1 VERPAPGPQ
10 HEGSIQAEAA
20 KDRIKLHFLLFAAD
34 VFATGTPL
42 GAGGQGEVRR
52 VELLGS
58 SFAAKRCGAF
68 EARDGFYADT
78 LPGAWVQLPV
88 ATAMPAGLDTFS
100 LFPLAAGDLAHVLA
114 ALKARRPCAQATLTP
129 VELRAVFAELVM
141 AVGVL
146 HDAGLRH
153 ADVKPDNFLV
163 TPDNRLIIADL
174 GLTSKATRTARG
186 SGTQGFAAPEQESLG
201 STGLDVLAHACELL
215 GDAVLRRPQRDHRP
229 IDVYAL
235 AVSCL
240 CLVAP
245 DWRSVQREVAAARS
259 GWWRRR
265 WVPSAWVPAA
275 AAPLLNSMLAR
286 RPGRRPTVP
295 EIRAHPFFEGTDWA
309 AVEGRRAPL
318 PLDLAALAAEGRRIA
333 NAATPQASA

>member
-1 VERPAPGPQ
+1 
-10 HEGSIQAEAA
+10 
-20 KDRIKLHFLLFAAD
+20 
-34 VFATGTPL
+34 VFDSGTLL
-42 GAGGQGEVRR
+42 GAGGEGEVRR
-52 VELLGS
+52 VELFGS
-58 SFAAKRCGAF
+58 SFAVKRSDARGAR
-68 EARDGFYADT
+68 EAGYVDI
-78 LPGAWVQLPV
+78 LPSAWVQLPV
-88 ATAMPAGLDTFS
+88 ARARSLGVDGRVFQ
-100 LFPLAAGDLAHVLA
+100 LFPLAAGDLAHALA
-114 ALKARRPCAQATLTP
+114 ALKAHRPCAQATLTP
-129 VELRAVFAELVM
+129 PEFRAVFAELVV

-153 ADVKPDNFLV
+153 ADVKPQNFLV

-174 GLTSKATRTARG
+174 GLTSEATDAARG
-186 SGTQGFAAPEQESLG
+186 SGTRGFAAPEQESLG
-201 STGLDVLAHACELL
+201 SDALDLLADACEFL

-245 DWRSVQREVAAARS
+245 DWRSVQREVAAARP

-295 EIRAHPFFEGTDWA
+295 EIRAHPFFQGTDWA
-309 AVEGRRAPL
+309 AVEGRCAPL
-318 PLDLAALAAEGRRIA
+318 PLDLAALSAEGRRVA
-333 NAATPQASA
+333 NAATPPASS